1 MAKRAILEFWQ
12 GPEYASVSDWKDSN
26 SKMSF
31 WQDPYSLF
39 YDVLLRY
46 IWEGHPYRPHA
57 LWVGDYWDQYSNKK
71 MYLEYIV
78 ESLAN
83 MSYCQPKTSTS
94 LKTNDGVLEAGVIPM
109 YSKQL

>member
-1 MAKRAILEFWQ
+1 
-12 GPEYASVSDWKDSN
+12 
-26 SKMSF
+26 
-31 WQDPYSLF
+31 
-39 YDVLLRY
+39 
-46 IWEGHPYRPHA
+46 
-57 LWVGDYWDQYSNKK
+57 

-94 LKTNDGVLEAGVIPM
+94 LKTNDGVLEAGVIAM